1 MKTKLVLF
9 LIVCVLTIGAYFLGH
24 QTTKQQIVEQKS
36 EVRQLKDTLQH
47 EKETNETL
55 SKRVQRQSKT
65 VIADEEKQIRETAHR
80 FTTELFTLKKGESFK
95 QKSKV
100 LKPMIT
106 QKYYDE
112 LFSDGREK
120 FSIFDDITVNDIHV
134 YFDQYDP
141 KNDNYK
147 VFVQFDERIDTEG
160 QKQIE
165 TRKTSVQLDL
175 VRTNDKWLIND
186 VQRFNLQ
193 KNGRG

>member
-1 MKTKLVLF
+1 MKTKIFLF
-9 LIVCVLTIGAYFLGH
+9 GIITVLTVAAYFLGI
-24 QTTKQQIVEQKS
+24 QTTQSQVKKERIESSNLKKS
-36 EVRQLKDTLQH
+36 LEDQKDT
-47 EKETNETL
+47 NEVL
-55 SKRVQRQSKT
+55 SERVKCQSKT
-65 VIADEEKQIRETAHR
+65 VIAEEEKQIRETAQT
-80 FTTELFTLKKGESFK
+80 FTKQMFEMKKGESFK
-95 QKSKV
+95 QKSKE
-100 LKPMIT
+100 LKHLIT
-106 QKYYDE
+106 KKYYDL

-134 YFDQYDP
+134 YFDQYNP